1 MSFKVTAKMIKNSVY
16 SVDTSNLAVLTVTF
30 NPDFERLRQQ
40 IAALPTNCHLVVVD
54 NASSADAKAALEN
67 LLTNHPKTA
76 LIRNK
81 SNLGLAA
88 ALNQAATHA
97 RTQIPPA
104 EFILLMDQDSV
115 PAPGAIDNLLGA
127 YLDLESQGLPVGCVG
142 PRLIDNMTGL
152 QHGFHCI
159 KGWRWTRV
167 YPAED
172 SRNPVRCTNLNG
184 SGTLMCAEFFQTLG
198 GLDEAFF
205 IDHVDTEWAF
215 RVLSH
220 NRLLFGIPWAR
231 FDHSMGDRGLRFWC
245 FGWRVWPQR
254 SPRRH
259 YFLFRNA
266 VWLMR
271 KKYVPLVWKVWAAIK
286 LALTATVH
294 LTIDHQRSNQ
304 LREMFSGLKNGVFE
318 HKKPL
323 GGQRKI

>member
-1 MSFKVTAKMIKNSVY
+1 MIKNSVY
-16 SVDTSNLAVLTVTF
+16 SVNTSNLAILTVTF
-30 NPDFERLRQQ
+30 NPDIERLRQQ

-67 LLTNHPKTA
+67 LLTNYPKTA

-97 RTQIPPA
+97 RTQIPAA

-142 PRLIDNMTGL
+142 PRLIDNTTGL

-159 KGWRWTRV
+159 KGWRWVRV
-167 YPAED
+167 YPEED
-172 SRNPVRCTNLNG
+172 SKNPVHCTNING
-184 SGTLMCAEFFQTLG
+184 SGTLMRAQLFHSLG

-205 IDHVDTEWAF
+205 IDHVDTDWAF
-215 RVLSH
+215 RLLSH

-231 FDHSMGDRGLRFWC
+231 FDHSMGDRGLRFWW

-254 SPRRH
+254 SPNRQ
-259 YFLFRNA
+259 YFLFRNTL
-266 VWLMR
+266 WLM
-271 KKYVPLVWKVWAAIK
+271 KKSYVPRIWKIWGSAK
-286 LALTATVH
+286 LL
-294 LTIDHQRSNQ
+294 LTILVHTIIGPERKDQLHHQ
-304 LREMFSGLKNGVFE
+304 LKGFID
-318 HKKPL
+318 
-323 GGQRKI
+323 GIFD